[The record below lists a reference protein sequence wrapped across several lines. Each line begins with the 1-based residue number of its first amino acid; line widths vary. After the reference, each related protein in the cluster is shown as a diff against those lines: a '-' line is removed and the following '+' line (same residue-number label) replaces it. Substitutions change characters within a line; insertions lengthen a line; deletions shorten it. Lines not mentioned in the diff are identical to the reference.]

1 MMTPSQGCVTFINA
15 DIGRGEVSSL
25 RIAGSR
31 IVAVGGTASSG
42 DCVVDLR
49 GDRLLPGLINAHDH
63 LHLNTV
69 SPLESTERWH
79 HVREWVAHVNL
90 RRRTDPVFESQ
101 LAVSRDE
108 RLLIG
113 GVKNVLSGVTTVAH
127 HDVLYPFLTGDRF
140 PTYALTDYGWSHS
153 LYIDGEEQV
162 RNAYLRTPPNW
173 PWIIH
178 AAEGVDEE
186 AAGEFDRLD
195 ALGCVGAN
203 TLIVHGIAL
212 DRTRR
217 MRLEQAAA
225 GLIWCPSSNLRLF
238 GSTAEVSD
246 LARAGRVALGTDSRL
261 TGSRDLLCEL
271 EVARETSGLAA
282 ATLESLVTRDAAAL
296 LRLDDRGVLRVGARA
311 DLLILPGGTTL
322 PGTTRS
328 DVRLVVLGGL
338 SLYADADYARVVAPA
353 NHWTAVRVDRKPK
366 MLESRLAA
374 ALRALSVVEP
384 GLEISDLAW
393 RAA

>member
-1 MMTPSQGCVTFINA
+1 MMAPSSGDLTFVNA
-15 DIGRGEVSSL
+15 DIGSGDVSSL

-31 IVAVGGTASSG
+31 IVAMGADVCPRG
-42 DCVVDLR
+42 CVVDLH

-69 SPLESTERWH
+69 APIESTERWQ

-90 RRRTDPVFESQ
+90 RRRTDPAFESQ
-101 LAVSRDE
+101 LAVPRDE

-113 GVKNVLSGVTTVAH
+113 GVKNLLSGVTTVAH
-127 HDVLYPFLTGDRF
+127 HDVLYPFLTGEHF
-140 PTYALTDYGWSHS
+140 PTYALAAYGWSHS

-162 RNAYLRTPPNW
+162 RNAYLRTPPSS

-186 AAGEFDRLD
+186 AANEFDRLD

-212 DRTRR
+212 DRGRR
-217 MRLEQAAA
+217 MRLEQAKA

-238 GSTAEVSD
+238 GSTAEVRE
-246 LARAGRVALGTDSRL
+246 LARGGRVALGTDSRL

-271 EVARETSGLAA
+271 EVARESSGLETT
-282 ATLESLVTRDAAAL
+282 TLESLVTRDAAAL
-296 LRLDDRGVLRVGARA
+296 LRLSDRGVLRVGARA
-311 DLLILPGGTTL
+311 DLLVLPGGMTL
-322 PGTTRS
+322 SGASRS
-328 DVRLVVLGGL
+328 DVRLVMLGGNA
-338 SLYADADYARVVAPA
+338 LYADSDYAHVVAPT
-353 NHWTAVRVDRKPK
+353 NHWAAARVDGKAK
-366 MLESRLAA
+366 LLESGLAA

-393 RAA
+393 KAA